1 MLLNT
6 HDLTICLFENQ
17 QEIIVKKAGKT
28 SGKNQPQ
35 NLLSKVIL
43 HLHWFPVVNFDSL
56 QRTGG
61 KANLPKHGKNGE
73 ELNKFFA
80 TLQSCDRISPLHGLK
95 KSLVLSEM
103 DLVGGYHPSPWIN
116 LKLPPSWIKK
126 GKKIVNPQKSNKV
139 RLVLSDWS
147 KWVSETKKKSFA
159 FQTDFTILRMQRN
172 RHKLQSAV

>member
-56 QRTGG
+56 QQDRRQSKSAKTW
-61 KANLPKHGKNGE
+61 KNGE

-103 DLVGGYHPSPWIN
+103 DLVGG
-116 LKLPPSWIKK
+116 
-126 GKKIVNPQKSNKV
+126 
-139 RLVLSDWS
+139 LSS
-147 KWVSETKKKSFA
+147 
-159 FQTDFTILRMQRN
+159 IPLN
-172 RHKLQSAV
+172 